1 MSIYLIY
8 NLQMARKLKV
18 IVIGAFGSRLLVI
31 PAIILRL
38 VYLSR
43 ALQPT
48 DNSYHSVTILLASA
62 LICAQI
68 EIGYGIMAST
78 IPSLKPFIAAYDGPS
93 NAAIATAYNLSKL
106 SDSGHTANSTLASTT
121 GKDDHTMSSGKIGVA
136 VRDLGSHFRSDGSKY
151 TANITNGSTSPDAS
165 VTTPHP
171 THWGSRGLSR
181 TGSSSPGQR
190 KNEKHRK
197 HRQRSRRNR
206 DREFE
211 SGSFYSSSSSGDES
225 SRRMIIQKK
234 VDWTVTERDRRPSEG
249 GGQAGV
255 SVSGEREFD
264 AIDTSTVEAGE
275 SSRHDVIQPIA
286 SPVLGDD
293 PVTTHRGWSRLN
305 GNHERDSMGTVLT
318 LPPK

>member
-38 VYLSR
+38 EFLSR

-48 DNSYHSVTILLASA
+48 DDSYHSVSILLASA
-62 LICAQI
+62 LICAEI

-93 NAAIATAYNLSKL
+93 NAAVATAYNLSKI
-106 SDSGHTANSTLASTT
+106 SNSGQHTTNSTVVSTI
-121 GKDDHTMSSGKIGVA
+121 GKGDHTTSSGNIGVA
-136 VRDLGSHFRSDGSKY
+136 VRDLGSHFRSDRSKY
-151 TANITNGSTSPDAS
+151 TANITNGSTSPD
-165 VTTPHP
+165 TGLTRPHP

-197 HRQRSRRNR
+197 HRQKTRGNR
-206 DREFE
+206 DHEPE
-211 SGSFYSSSSSGDES
+211 SGSFYSSASSGDES

-234 VDWTVTERDRRPSEG
+234 VDWTVTERDRRASEG
-249 GGQAGV
+249 GDQAGV
-255 SVSGEREFD
+255 TISGSPGGIGRRESD
-264 AIDTSTVEAGE
+264 GMGSNNVETGR
-275 SSRHDVIQPIA
+275 SSRQDVIQPIA
-286 SPVLGDD
+286 NPVLADD
-293 PVTTHRGWSRLN
+293 MITAHRGWS
-305 GNHERDSMGTVLT
+305 G
-318 LPPK
+318 